1 MSHFQCQMRTGWVT
15 GWALHRAGGTGF
27 WPRFRS
33 DKGSTNKTVISVSM
47 QKLSLRSQ
55 ICFAPGKSKTPISL
69 GGQIDIK
76 EKSFLFAASVHSL
89 EPRSLLEQTV
99 LEILESY
106 DCVSHFVPRAEYLVQ
121 HFAATHWRRRHQL
134 FPEMHTPGRSYPVL
148 FSLHGGL
155 QEMPLSSYVFP
166 PDSVKPL
173 LGCGHSFSF
182 LCTLVE

>member
-1 MSHFQCQMRTGWVT
+1 MFAGALDVPKLVLNVEKVTRWSWSWPQPTGSWQT
-15 GWALHRAGGTGF
+15 GR
-27 WPRFRS
+27 
-33 DKGSTNKTVISVSM
+33 D
-47 QKLSLRSQ
+47 RSQ

-69 GGQIDIK
+69 GGQTDIK

-106 DCVSHFVPRAEYLVQ
+106 DCVSHFVPRTEYLVK

-134 FPEMHTPGRSYPVL
+134 FPVMHTPGRSYPVL